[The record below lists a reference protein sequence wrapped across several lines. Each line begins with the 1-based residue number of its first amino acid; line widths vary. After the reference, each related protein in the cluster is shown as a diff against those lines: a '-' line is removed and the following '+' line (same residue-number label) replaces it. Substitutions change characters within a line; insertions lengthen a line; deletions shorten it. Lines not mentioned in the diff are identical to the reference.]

1 MRRRRSFHALPL
13 HLFPSLLPRALRTLF
28 RHIANTPPSKKL
40 YHKHT
45 RQTPRKQS
53 RALDLHAGSRLPQG
67 FVKLCDFG
75 FAKKLKGDRT
85 FTRCGTPDYTSPEM
99 LINDGVNLACDW
111 WGLGVLMFELLTG
124 DLPFSDS
131 GGDEMRTYQNILHA
145 NLDWNYDPILRKPD
159 VRSIMEGFLTV
170 KVAYRL
176 GYLMGGAQVH
186 LPHLFHPIYVVLLS
200 C

>member
-1 MRRRRSFHALPL
+1 
-13 HLFPSLLPRALRTLF
+13 
-28 RHIANTPPSKKL
+28 
-40 YHKHT
+40 
-45 RQTPRKQS
+45 
-53 RALDLHAGSRLPQG
+53 
-67 FVKLCDFG
+67 
-75 FAKKLKGDRT
+75 
-85 FTRCGTPDYTSPEM
+85 M

-159 VRSIMEGFLTV
+159 VRAIIEGFLTV

-176 GYLMGGAQVH
+176 GCLIGGVQEVISHCWFSTMKWENLVNKTIRPPWQPTLGNCDDGTFFDEFKSESFVIDSSEDREGDTLDVNSKLQDAWAE
-186 LPHLFHPIYVVLLS
+186 LS
-200 C
+200 AVFGEPSTLSSSQSTGAAAPSSTESV